1 MTDTTS
7 MNASQRVPKTR
18 PADPR
23 RSMAIAG
30 IPVPAMQKGLLIIGF
45 IFALFVPFIVESFQ
59 IYQFTLAYIYAI
71 AIVGLNILTGYNGQF
86 SLGHSTFFAIGAYS
100 TAIMM
105 DQWDM
110 SYYSTIIPA
119 AIITFIFGFL
129 FGLPALRLDGL
140 YLALAT
146 FALAIATPQL
156 LKYEPFAEY
165 TGGVQGL
172 DAFKPDPP
180 AWSGLDSDQWLYFV
194 VFVVMLIMFFLAWNL
209 IHSRTGRA
217 LISIRDNPLS
227 AKTMGVNSAMFK
239 SGAFGV
245 SAMFTGVAGSLS
257 AVTVEFVAPESFLF
271 TLAVLLLVG
280 SVIGGVASIFG
291 AIFGGFF
298 ILLIP
303 NFSESLARSLD
314 GIVNSPEGLSWA
326 VYGIFLIL
334 AVYLMPGGVAH
345 LCQLLIRK
353 ISKPKN

>member
-1 MTDTTS
+1 MTDATANS
-7 MNASQRVPKTR
+7 RVRGSR
-18 PADPR
+18 PTDPR
-23 RSMAIAG
+23 RQLAIAG
-30 IPVPAMQKGLLIIGF
+30 ITIPVWQKSLLLAGLVF
-45 IFALFVPFIVESFQ
+45 AIFAPFYLESFQ
-59 IYQFTLAYIYAI
+59 LYQFTLAFIYAI

-110 SYYSTIIPA
+110 SFYATIVPA
-119 AIITFIFGFL
+119 ALITFAFGFL

-156 LKYEPFAEY
+156 LKYEPFAAY

-172 DAFKPDPP
+172 DAFKPDSPV
-180 AWSGLDSDQWLYFV
+180 AALDSDQWMYYV
-194 VFVVMLIMFFLAWNL
+194 VLVVMVIMFFFAWSL
-209 IHSRTGRA
+209 VHSRTGRA
-217 LISIRDNPLS
+217 LIAIRDNPLS
-227 AKTMGVNSAMFK
+227 AKTMGINSAMFK

-257 AVTVEFVAPESFLF
+257 AVVVEFVAPESFLF

-298 ILLIP
+298 ILMIP

-334 AVYLMPGGVAH
+334 AVYLMPGGVAY
-345 LCQLLIRK
+345 LVQVILGK
-353 ISKPKN
+353 VSKPKGS